1 MYEYINIVSNNFFSN
16 IKPEHFIFKYRI
28 GYERHDIVESFF
40 FDISNLSD
48 KDFAKQFGTIV
59 YFNLKNIVN
68 IYKKSGDFLFINGY
82 IV

>member
-48 KDFAKQFGTIV
+48 KDFAKQPIW
-59 YFNLKNIVN
+59 NN
-68 IYKKSGDFLFINGY
+68 SLFQFEKY
-82 IV
+82 CQYLQKVR